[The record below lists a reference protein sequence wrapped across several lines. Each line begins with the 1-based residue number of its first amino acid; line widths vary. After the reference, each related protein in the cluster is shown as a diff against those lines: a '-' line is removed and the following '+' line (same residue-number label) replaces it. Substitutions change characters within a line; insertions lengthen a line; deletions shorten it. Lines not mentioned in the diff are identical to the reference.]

1 MESRK
6 TIKKRL
12 RRQKNSMLYRKGMA
26 LTTIC
31 ATTIPMVPLTVFA
44 NEDTDQ
50 AARVHV
56 VEHAADDS
64 SLQAEEAV
72 PSQPEQDV
80 EIEETE
86 DDLSE
91 GDQIP
96 AVVED
101 DTPMTDPE
109 IMPEDF
115 PPLVEEDQSMVQDQP
130 AADQGQV
137 LPAEDL
143 NNARS
148 ANPQA
153 FIQQVGPMA
162 QQVASAN
169 DLYASI
175 MIAQAILE
183 SGWGQSLLTRQA
195 NNMFGI
201 KGSYNG
207 QFVEMKTLEDDGK
220 GNLYEIVARFRKY
233 PSLHE
238 SFEDNAH
245 VLRTTSFTPGVFFY
259 SGAWRSNTSSYREAA
274 QWLQGRYA
282 TDTTYASK
290 LINLIETYNLTQY
303 DSGSSGGGNT
313 GNGNGSTNNQETA
326 INQQFRTTA
335 ALNIRSDASTSAS
348 ITGSLAN
355 NATFQAVASKTGTSV
370 NGNTTWYRINGRGWV
385 SAAYVT
391 AVNNNQN
398 NNQNNQE
405 TTINQQFRTTATLNI
420 RSDASTSASIT
431 GSLASNATF
440 QAVASKTGTSVN
452 GNTTWYRING
462 RGWVS
467 GAYVTA
473 VNNNTSNNQETAIS
487 QQFRTT
493 AVLNVRA
500 DASTSARITG
510 SLARAAT
517 IQATARKTGTSVN
530 GNNIWYRIN
539 NGWVS
544 GAYLQSVSS
553 SSNSSKTYTVKSGD
567 TLWQI
572 ANSNGISVNQL
583 MSWNNLSSSL
593 IMVGQRLVVAK

>member
-1 MESRK
+1 V
-6 TIKKRL
+6 
-12 RRQKNSMLYRKGMA
+12 A

-31 ATTIPMVPLTVFA
+31 ATTIPLVPLTVFA
-44 NEDTDQ
+44 NDQTDQ
-50 AARVHV
+50 GRTVHV
-56 VEHAADDS
+56 VEQAEGQEVDATVEAKEASDQDLLPGDDS
-64 SLQAEEAV
+64 DETSAGQDLMIVESSEDGEDVSVVPELDLNPEE
-72 PSQPEQDV
+72 
-80 EIEETE
+80 
-86 DDLSE
+86 
-91 GDQIP
+91 
-96 AVVED
+96 
-101 DTPMTDPE
+101 
-109 IMPEDF
+109 F
-115 PPLVEEDQSMVQDQP
+115 PPLEENPEEDTSDTPINEPPVIVEDP
-130 AADQGQV
+130 EV
-137 LPAEDL
+137 LPFQDL
-143 NNARS
+143 TNARS

-162 QQVASAN
+162 QQVAGAN

-207 QFVEMKTLEDDGK
+207 QFVEMRTLEDDGT

-233 PSLHE
+233 PSLKE

-259 SGAWRSNTSSYREAA
+259 QGAWRSNTNSYRDAA

-303 DSGSSGGGNT
+303 DQGGSNGGGSGSSN
-313 GNGNGSTNNQETA
+313 NPSNNQETT

-335 ALNIRSDASTSAS
+335 ALNIRSDASTSAN

-355 NATFQAVASKTGTSV
+355 NTTFQAVASKTGTSV

-385 SAAYVT
+385 SAAHVT

-398 NNQNNQE
+398 NNQE
-405 TTINQQFRTTATLNI
+405 TTINQQFRTTAALNI
-420 RSDASTSASIT
+420 RSDASTSAAIT
-431 GSLASNATF
+431 GSLANNTTF
-440 QAVASKTGTSVN
+440 QAVARKNGTSVN
-452 GNTTWYRING
+452 GNTTWYRVNG

-467 GAYVTA
+467 AAHVTE
-473 VNNNTSNNQETAIS
+473 VNNSQNNSNNQETAIN

-510 SLARAAT
+510 SLSRQAT

-530 GNNIWYRIN
+530 GNTTWYRIN
-539 NGWVS
+539 NGWIS
-544 GAYLQSVSS
+544 GAYVTTVSNITTS
-553 SSNSSKTYTVKSGD
+553 GKTYTVKSGD

-572 ANSNGISVNQL
+572 AASNGVSVNQL
-583 MSWNNLSSSL
+583 MSWNNLSGSL

>member
-1 MESRK
+1 
-6 TIKKRL
+6 
-12 RRQKNSMLYRKGMA
+12 MA

-50 AARVHV
+50 ASRVHV

-91 GDQIP
+91 GDQTP

-101 DTPMTDPE
+101 DTPTTDPE

-130 AADQGQV
+130 AADRGQV

-143 NNARS
+143 TNARS

-313 GNGNGSTNNQETA
+313 GSGNGSTNNQETA

-348 ITGSLAN
+348 IT
-355 NATFQAVASKTGTSV
+355 
-370 NGNTTWYRINGRGWV
+370 
-385 SAAYVT
+385 
-391 AVNNNQN
+391 
-398 NNQNNQE
+398 
-405 TTINQQFRTTATLNI
+405 
-420 RSDASTSASIT
+420 D
-431 GSLASNATF
+431 SLASNATF

-510 SLARAAT
+510 SLARSAT

-530 GNNIWYRIN
+530 GNTTWYRIN

-553 SSNSSKTYTVKSGD
+553 STNSSKTYTVKSGD

-593 IMVGQRLVVAK
+593 IMVG

>member
-1 MESRK
+1 
-6 TIKKRL
+6 
-12 RRQKNSMLYRKGMA
+12 
-26 LTTIC
+26 
-31 ATTIPMVPLTVFA
+31 
-44 NEDTDQ
+44 
-50 AARVHV
+50 
-56 VEHAADDS
+56 
-64 SLQAEEAV
+64 
-72 PSQPEQDV
+72 
-80 EIEETE
+80 
-86 DDLSE
+86 
-91 GDQIP
+91 
-96 AVVED
+96 
-101 DTPMTDPE
+101 
-109 IMPEDF
+109 
-115 PPLVEEDQSMVQDQP
+115 
-130 AADQGQV
+130 
-137 LPAEDL
+137 
-143 NNARS
+143 
-148 ANPQA
+148 
-153 FIQQVGPMA
+153 
-162 QQVASAN
+162 
-169 DLYASI
+169 
-175 MIAQAILE
+175 
-183 SGWGQSLLTRQA
+183 
-195 NNMFGI
+195 
-201 KGSYNG
+201 
-207 QFVEMKTLEDDGK
+207 
-220 GNLYEIVARFRKY
+220 
-233 PSLHE
+233 
-238 SFEDNAH
+238 
-245 VLRTTSFTPGVFFY
+245 
-259 SGAWRSNTSSYREAA
+259 
-274 QWLQGRYA
+274 
-282 TDTTYASK
+282 
-290 LINLIETYNLTQY
+290 
-303 DSGSSGGGNT
+303 
-313 GNGNGSTNNQETA
+313 
-326 INQQFRTTA
+326 
-335 ALNIRSDASTSAS
+335 AS

-391 AVNNNQN
+391 TVN

-517 IQATARKTGTSVN
+517 IQSTARKTGTSVN
-530 GNNIWYRIN
+530 GNNTWYRIN

-553 SSNSSKTYTVKSGD
+553 STNSNKTYTVKSGD

-593 IMVGQRLVVAK
+593 IMVGQRLIVAK